1 MNWLMNPGSP
11 AGELAPQRLHI
22 PFCVLS
28 HSWNRSALSWRGD
41 GGGGHDHRQLLGSHH
56 PGLATPE
63 KKQPSHPASIYKPQ
77 GRALIG
83 SSRVT
88 CPSLSQSERVSYYIV

>member
-1 MNWLMNPGSP
+1 MRGVLSVQATEITSNYLKGDVDMDWLMNPGSP

-28 HSWNRSALSWRGD
+28 RSWNRSALSWCGD

-63 KKQPSHPASIYKPQ
+63 KKTALAPSFNI
-77 GRALIG
+77 
-83 SSRVT
+83 
-88 CPSLSQSERVSYYIV
+88 